1 MKLSGG
7 ICAYVFLVSING
19 GHDGMDAV
27 RLDACGICFANFFDK
42 TSSKPQHGPQT
53 RWAKL
58 SGY

>member
-7 ICAYVFLVSING
+7 ICAYVLLVSING

-42 TSSKPQHGPQT
+42 TSSKP
-53 RWAKL
+53 
-58 SGY
+58 